1 MEPMFG
7 GPFIM
12 GFIAG
17 GVFGAVMGVALFCI
31 KADQFEQT
39 RSVGRRLIL
48 DADRMGLGDEARTA
62 VEAVGSSL
70 ADDGEY
76 DREEIAREVA
86 DIMRPAV
93 RA

>member
-17 GVFGAVMGVALFCI
+17 GVFGAVMGIALFCI
-31 KADQFEQT
+31 KGDLYEQT
-39 RSVGRRLIL
+39 RSVGRRLVF

-62 VEAVGSSL
+62 VEAVGTAL

-76 DREEIAREVA
+76 DRDEIAREVA
-86 DIMRPAV
+86 DIMRPAA